1 MPDGDEKFDLPWAIS
16 EVWPPQH
23 WQKVTVLVAVSG
35 GADSVALLRAMAELK
50 ADQRSGRLV
59 VAHFNHLTRGA
70 ASDGDEQFV
79 TQLSESLGL
88 DFNVGHAQPESTP
101 ATDEQSWRAERYR
114 YLERLGGDVGAR
126 YIATAHTA
134 DDQAETILHRIIRGT
149 GVAGLAG
156 IPLARTLGHA
166 SLIRPMLGVRRQ
178 EVLAYLQNLGQTYRT
193 DASNANRRFMRNRIR
208 HELLPLLVN
217 DFNPQ
222 AVDALLRLGRVASD
236 AHDALN
242 KACLDELYR
251 ESVKLTAEG
260 GVSIDCECLAARTPF
275 LIHET
280 LIRAYREQGWPL
292 QPMGQTQWELLGQ
305 MLRSTAA
312 DTSPIMLPG
321 AIRATRLGSQLV
333 LQPTDIDPTSN
344 RSS

>member
-1 MPDGDEKFDLPWAIS
+1 MPDGDEKFDLTWAIS

-23 WQKVTVLVAVSG
+23 WRKVTVVLAVSG
-35 GADSVALLRAMAELK
+35 GADSVALLRGMAKLK
-50 ADQRSGRLV
+50 TDQGSGRLV
-59 VAHFNHLTRGA
+59 VAHFNHRTRGA
-70 ASDGDEQFV
+70 ASVEDEQFV
-79 TQLSESLGL
+79 AQLAETLGL
-88 DFNVGHAQPESTP
+88 EFDVGCAQPDSTP
-101 ATDEQSWRAERYR
+101 AADEQSWRAERYR
-114 YLERLGGDVGAR
+114 YLERLAEDVGAR

-166 SLIRPMLGVRRQ
+166 SLIRPMLGVRRL
-178 EVLAYLQNLGQTYRT
+178 EVLAYLRGLGQTYRT
-193 DASNANRRFMRNRIR
+193 DESNEDRRYTRNRIR
-208 HELLPLLVN
+208 HELLPLLIRE
-217 DFNPQ
+217 FNPQ
-222 AVDALLRLGRVASD
+222 TVDALLRLGRVASD

-242 KACLDELYR
+242 EACLDELWSH
-251 ESVKLTAEG
+251 SVKLTADG
-260 GVSIDCECLAARTPF
+260 GVSIDCECLSARTPF

-280 LIRAYREQGWPL
+280 LIRTYREQGWPL

-305 MLRSTAA
+305 MVRTTAA

-321 AIRATRLGSQLV
+321 AIRATRHGSQLV
-333 LQPTDIDPTSN
+333 LQPTDISPTSK